1 MDESNKWYQDDTGHV
16 SAMRI
21 TLVPAS
27 YIGSLGFIAGVIM
40 AFLGNPFGTGIAGIS
55 AGMATVL
62 QGAKALQKRFEA

>member
-1 MDESNKWYQDDTGHV
+1 MNESNKWYHDDAGHV

-21 TLVPAS
+21 TIVPAS

-40 AFLGNPFGTGIAGIS
+40 AFLGNAYGTGIAGIA